1 MKSIVR
7 TDVGRVRKQNE
18 DSVYAADAQ
27 RLFAVADG
35 MGGHRAG
42 EVASAMAV
50 EALRM
55 RLQSRQPDLRLM
67 RQAFE
72 EANGQIAAASAG
84 EERLQG
90 MGTTMTAL
98 WQTER
103 SVLIA
108 HVGDSRVYLLRK
120 GNLRQVTDDHS
131 VVAEL
136 LRCGL
141 ITPQEARRHPYRNVI
156 TRSLGSAPT
165 VEVDLLERE
174 REPGDLWLLCTDGL
188 SNMLTDREME
198 ALLGSLPPQK
208 AADALM
214 QKALNAGGTDNITFI
229 LAWDEG
235 EVVT

>member
-42 EVASAMAV
+42 EVASSMAV
-50 EALRM
+50 EALRA
-55 RLQSRQPDLRLM
+55 RLQARQPDLQLM

-72 EANGQIAAASAG
+72 EANRRISCAA
-84 EERLQG
+84 EKDERLQG

-108 HVGDSRVYLLRK
+108 HVGDSRVYLLR
-120 GNLRQVTDDHS
+120 GGRLRQVTDDHS

-165 VEVDLLERE
+165 VEVDLLERD

-198 ALLGSLPPQK
+198 ALLVSLSPQR

-214 QKALNAGGTDNITFI
+214 QKALEAGGTDNITLI
-229 LAWDEG
+229 LAWNDG
-235 EVVT
+235 EVIP

>member
-42 EVASAMAV
+42 EVASSMAV
-50 EALRM
+50 EALRA
-55 RLQSRQPDLRLM
+55 RLQARQPDLQLM

-72 EANGQIAAASAG
+72 EANRRISCAA
-84 EERLQG
+84 EKDERLQG

-108 HVGDSRVYLLRK
+108 HVGDSRVYLLR
-120 GNLRQVTDDHS
+120 GGRLRQVTDDHS

-165 VEVDLLERE
+165 VEVDLLERD

-198 ALLGSLPPQK
+198 ALLVSLSPQK

-214 QKALNAGGTDNITFI
+214 QKALEAGGTDNITLI
-229 LAWDEG
+229 LAWNDG
-235 EVVT
+235 EVIP

>member
-42 EVASAMAV
+42 EVASSMAV
-50 EALRM
+50 EALRA
-55 RLQSRQPDLRLM
+55 RLQARQPDLQLM

-72 EANGQIAAASAG
+72 EANRRISCAT
-84 EERLQG
+84 EKDERLQG

-108 HVGDSRVYLLRK
+108 HVGDSRVYLLR
-120 GNLRQVTDDHS
+120 GGRLRQVTDDHS

-165 VEVDLLERE
+165 VEVDLLERD

-198 ALLGSLPPQK
+198 ALLVSLSPQK

-214 QKALNAGGTDNITFI
+214 QKALEAGGTDNITLI
-229 LAWDEG
+229 LAWNDG
-235 EVVT
+235 EVIP

>member
-35 MGGHRAG
+35 MGVHRAG

-50 EALRM
+50 EALHM

-108 HVGDSRVYLLRK
+108 HVGDSRVYLLRW
-120 GNLRQVTDDHS
+120 GRLRQVTDDHS

-165 VEVDLLERE
+165 VEVDLLERD
-174 REPGDLWLLCTDGL
+174 REPGDLLLLCTDGL

-198 ALLGSLPPQK
+198 ALLVSLSPQK

-214 QKALNAGGTDNITFI
+214 QKALEAGGTDNITLI
-229 LAWDEG
+229 LAWNDG
-235 EVVT
+235 EVIP

>member
-42 EVASAMAV
+42 EVASSMAV
-50 EALRM
+50 EALRA
-55 RLQSRQPDLRLM
+55 RLQARQPDLQLM

-72 EANGQIAAASAG
+72 EANRRISCAA
-84 EERLQG
+84 EKDERLQG

-108 HVGDSRVYLLRK
+108 HVGDSRVYLLR
-120 GNLRQVTDDHS
+120 GGRLRQVTDDHS

-198 ALLGSLPPQK
+198 ALLVSLSPQK

-214 QKALNAGGTDNITFI
+214 QKALEAGGTDNITLI
-229 LAWDEG
+229 LAWNDG
-235 EVVT
+235 EVIP

>member
-42 EVASAMAV
+42 EVASSMAV
-50 EALRM
+50 EALRA
-55 RLQSRQPDLRLM
+55 RLQARQPDLQLM

-72 EANGQIAAASAG
+72 EANRRISCAA
-84 EERLQG
+84 EKDERLQG

-98 WQTER
+98 WQTEH

-108 HVGDSRVYLLRK
+108 HVGDSRVYLLR
-120 GNLRQVTDDHS
+120 GGRLRQVTDDHS

-165 VEVDLLERE
+165 VEVDLLERD

-198 ALLGSLPPQK
+198 ALLVSLSPQK

-214 QKALNAGGTDNITFI
+214 QKALEAGGTDNITLI
-229 LAWDEG
+229 LAWNDG
-235 EVVT
+235 EVIP

>member
-42 EVASAMAV
+42 EVASSMAV
-50 EALRM
+50 EALRA
-55 RLQSRQPDLRLM
+55 RLQARQPDLQLM

-72 EANGQIAAASAG
+72 EANRRISCAA
-84 EERLQG
+84 EKDERLQG

-108 HVGDSRVYLLRK
+108 HVGDSRVYLLR
-120 GNLRQVTDDHS
+120 GGRLRQVTDDHS

-165 VEVDLLERE
+165 VEVDLLERD

-198 ALLGSLPPQK
+198 ALLVSLPPQK

-214 QKALNAGGTDNITFI
+214 QKALEAGGTDNITLI
-229 LAWDEG
+229 LAWNDG
-235 EVVT
+235 EVIP

>member
-42 EVASAMAV
+42 EVASSMAV
-50 EALRM
+50 EALRA
-55 RLQSRQPDLRLM
+55 RLQARQPDLQLM

-72 EANGQIAAASAG
+72 EANRRISCAA
-84 EERLQG
+84 EKDERLQG

-98 WQTER
+98 WQTES

-108 HVGDSRVYLLRK
+108 HVGDSRVYLLR
-120 GNLRQVTDDHS
+120 GGRLRQVTDDHS

-165 VEVDLLERE
+165 VEVDLLERD

-198 ALLGSLPPQK
+198 ALLVSLSPQK

-214 QKALNAGGTDNITFI
+214 QKALEAGGTDNITLI
-229 LAWDEG
+229 LAWNDG
-235 EVVT
+235 EVIP

>member
-50 EALRM
+50 EALHM

-108 HVGDSRVYLLRK
+108 HVGDSRVYLLR
-120 GNLRQVTDDHS
+120 GSRLRQVTDDHS

-214 QKALNAGGTDNITFI
+214 QKALDAGGTDNITFI

>member
-214 QKALNAGGTDNITFI
+214 QKALDAGGTDNITFI

>member
-50 EALRM
+50 EALHM

-214 QKALNAGGTDNITFI
+214 QKALDAGGTDNITFI

>member
-42 EVASAMAV
+42 EVASSMAV
-50 EALRM
+50 EALRA
-55 RLQSRQPDLRLM
+55 RLQARQPDLQLM

-72 EANGQIAAASAG
+72 EANRRISCAA
-84 EERLQG
+84 EKDERLQG

-108 HVGDSRVYLLRK
+108 HVGDSRVYLLR
-120 GNLRQVTDDHS
+120 GGRLRQVTDDHS

-165 VEVDLLERE
+165 VEVDLLERD

-188 SNMLTDREME
+188 SNMLTDREVE
-198 ALLGSLPPQK
+198 ALLVSLSPQK

-214 QKALNAGGTDNITFI
+214 QKALEAGGTDNITLI
-229 LAWDEG
+229 LAWNDG
-235 EVVT
+235 EVIP

>member
-42 EVASAMAV
+42 EVASSMAV
-50 EALRM
+50 EALRA
-55 RLQSRQPDLRLM
+55 RLQARQPDLQLM

-72 EANGQIAAASAG
+72 EANRRISCAA
-84 EERLQG
+84 EKDERLQG

-98 WQTER
+98 WQTEH

-108 HVGDSRVYLLRK
+108 HVGDSRVYLLR
-120 GNLRQVTDDHS
+120 GGRLRQVTDDHS

-198 ALLGSLPPQK
+198 ALLVSLSPQK

-214 QKALNAGGTDNITFI
+214 QKALEAGGTDNITLI
-229 LAWDEG
+229 LAWNDG
-235 EVVT
+235 EVIP

>member
-42 EVASAMAV
+42 EVASSMAV
-50 EALRM
+50 EALRA
-55 RLQSRQPDLRLM
+55 RLQARQPDLRLM

-72 EANGQIAAASAG
+72 EANLRISCAA
-84 EERLQG
+84 EKDERLQG

-108 HVGDSRVYLLRK
+108 HVGDSRVYLLR
-120 GNLRQVTDDHS
+120 GGRLRQVTDDHS

-198 ALLGSLPPQK
+198 ALLVSLSPQK

-214 QKALNAGGTDNITFI
+214 QKALEAGGTDNITLI
-229 LAWDEG
+229 LAWNDG
-235 EVVT
+235 EVIP

>member
-42 EVASAMAV
+42 EVASSMAV
-50 EALRM
+50 EALRA
-55 RLQSRQPDLRLM
+55 RLQARQPDLQLM

-72 EANGQIAAASAG
+72 EANRRISCAA
-84 EERLQG
+84 EKDERLQG

-108 HVGDSRVYLLRK
+108 HVGDSRVYLLR
-120 GNLRQVTDDHS
+120 GGSLRQVTDDHS

-165 VEVDLLERE
+165 VEVDLLERD

-198 ALLGSLPPQK
+198 ALLVSLPPQK

-214 QKALNAGGTDNITFI
+214 QKALEAGGTDNITLI
-229 LAWDEG
+229 LAWNDG
-235 EVVT
+235 EVIP

>member
-42 EVASAMAV
+42 EVASSMAV
-50 EALRM
+50 EVLRA
-55 RLQSRQPDLRLM
+55 RLQARQPDLQLM

-72 EANGQIAAASAG
+72 EANRRISCAA
-84 EERLQG
+84 EKDERLQG

-108 HVGDSRVYLLRK
+108 HVGDSRVYLLR
-120 GNLRQVTDDHS
+120 GGRLRQVTDDHS

-165 VEVDLLERE
+165 VEVDLLERD

-198 ALLGSLPPQK
+198 ALLVSLSPQR

-214 QKALNAGGTDNITFI
+214 QKALEAGGTDNITLI
-229 LAWDEG
+229 LAWNDG
-235 EVVT
+235 EVIP

>member
-50 EALRM
+50 EALHM

-67 RQAFE
+67 LQAFE
-72 EANGQIAAASAG
+72 EANGHIAAASAG

-214 QKALNAGGTDNITFI
+214 QKALDAGGTDNITFI

>member
-42 EVASAMAV
+42 EVASSMAV
-50 EALRM
+50 EALRA
-55 RLQSRQPDLRLM
+55 RLQARQPDLQLM

-72 EANGQIAAASAG
+72 EANRRISCAA
-84 EERLQG
+84 EKDERLQG

-108 HVGDSRVYLLRK
+108 HVGDSRVYLLRR
-120 GNLRQVTDDHS
+120 GRLRQVTDDHS

-165 VEVDLLERE
+165 VEVDLLERD

-198 ALLGSLPPQK
+198 ALLVSLPPQK

-214 QKALNAGGTDNITFI
+214 QKALEAGGTDNITLI
-229 LAWDEG
+229 LAWNDG
-235 EVVT
+235 EVIP

>member
-42 EVASAMAV
+42 EVASSMAV
-50 EALRM
+50 EALRA
-55 RLQSRQPDLRLM
+55 RLQARQPNLQLM

-72 EANGQIAAASAG
+72 EANRRISCAA
-84 EERLQG
+84 EKDERLQG

-108 HVGDSRVYLLRK
+108 HVGDSRVYLLR
-120 GNLRQVTDDHS
+120 GSRLRQVTDDHS

-165 VEVDLLERE
+165 VEVDLLERD

-198 ALLGSLPPQK
+198 ALLVSLSPQK

-214 QKALNAGGTDNITFI
+214 QKALEAGGTDNITLI
-229 LAWDEG
+229 LAWNDG
-235 EVVT
+235 EVIP

>member
-42 EVASAMAV
+42 EVASSMAV
-50 EALRM
+50 EALRA
-55 RLQSRQPDLRLM
+55 RLQARQPDLQLM

-72 EANGQIAAASAG
+72 EANRRISCAA
-84 EERLQG
+84 EKDERLQG

-108 HVGDSRVYLLRK
+108 HVGDSRVYLLR
-120 GNLRQVTDDHS
+120 GGRLRQVTDDHS

-165 VEVDLLERE
+165 AEVDLLERD

-198 ALLGSLPPQK
+198 ALLVSLSPQK
-208 AADALM
+208 AADTLM
-214 QKALNAGGTDNITFI
+214 QKALEAGGTDNITLI
-229 LAWDEG
+229 LAWNDG
-235 EVVT
+235 EVIP

>member
-42 EVASAMAV
+42 EVASSMAV
-50 EALRM
+50 EALRA
-55 RLQSRQPDLRLM
+55 RLQARQPDLQLM

-72 EANGQIAAASAG
+72 EANRRISCAA
-84 EERLQG
+84 EKDERLQG

-98 WQTER
+98 WQTEH

-108 HVGDSRVYLLRK
+108 HVGDSRVYLLR
-120 GNLRQVTDDHS
+120 GGRLHQVTDDHS

-165 VEVDLLERE
+165 VEVDLLERD

-198 ALLGSLPPQK
+198 ALLVSLSPQK

-214 QKALNAGGTDNITFI
+214 QKALEAGGTDNITLI
-229 LAWDEG
+229 LAWNDG
-235 EVVT
+235 EVIP